1 MFAFAGCEIK
11 RADADADADVDV
23 AWGLLLPPLRG
34 KAGMGGLLPVF
45 FRSASRSTP
54 PATDFLLSGQE
65 KVSKEKATPVPRSCG
80 LPCAARHIGRLRNSS
95 LSLHDKDSD
104 SARRHPLMYLCCSA
118 ALRGKRK
125 PDGLQLLAKNI
136 DRVVLTKEDTTMWLT
151 EISIWLPSSVQR
163 AGRLFHSGFYDRC
176 WYWLERWS
184 L

>member
-1 MFAFAGCEIK
+1 MRFTPSSLAGEGRDGGITACIFSLRFKINFAGSGP
-11 RADADADADVDV
+11 A
-23 AWGLLLPPLRG
+23 
-34 KAGMGGLLPVF
+34 AGYF
-45 FRSASRSTP
+45 SCFAKKSN
-54 PATDFLLSGQE
+54 Q
-65 KVSKEKATPVPRSCG
+65 KKATPVRRSCG

>member
-11 RADADADADVDV
+11 RADVDILC
-23 AWGLLLPPLRG
+23 GSLLPRL
-34 KAGMGGLLPVF
+34 AGEGRDGGITACIFSQRFNINSAGGSPAATC
-45 FRSASRSTP
+45 FR
-54 PATDFLLSGQE
+54 LSGQE
-65 KVSKEKATPVPRSCG
+65 KVSKEKAAPVRRSCG
-80 LPCAARHIGRLRNSS
+80 RPCAARHIGRLSNSS